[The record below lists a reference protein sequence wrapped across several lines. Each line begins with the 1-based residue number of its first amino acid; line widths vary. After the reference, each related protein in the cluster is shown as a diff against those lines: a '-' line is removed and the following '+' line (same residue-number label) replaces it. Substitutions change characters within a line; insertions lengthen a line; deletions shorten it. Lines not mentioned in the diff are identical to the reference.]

1 MPFDEGALRDVLVDP
16 DGVSFPPDGG
26 RPTLSLCKNC
36 YSSLKNKKLPALAL
50 ANRTFLGSVPDKL
63 KDLTVIEEAMIAHC
77 HSKCWIIQ
85 LKEENQDLV
94 LQNTQCSIKG
104 HVLEE
109 NPVLPFNIE
118 HISNN
123 VANETVTS
131 RYDAVQSPDPSTNPS
146 NPTARNDRSLFYTP
160 GTPTPAS
167 KSAGP
172 SSSQETLGSFDI
184 IDDSENSREAPPRK
198 GSKELLPERRVAGLA
213 ACRPYPPYFEWRRG
227 KVSLAVSTLGPKPK
241 SAPAAKQRKLATE
254 QTGTPPREKRAAAI
268 RATKLIP
275 IPFQPGGT
283 FDSQVTSQ
291 EFVQGLYEDAE
302 QSMHV
307 LERVVINVLSVL
319 FGAEEEHNHLRAEL
333 ETTKDKLKTTEDEL
347 RKTKRAL
354 RDAQRQVQQWRTAAM
369 KLSTAVDRASEQIS
383 IAAEGQD
390 VIEISDSE

>member
-1 MPFDEGALRDVLVDP
+1 MPFDEGALHDVLVDP
-16 DGVSFPPDGG
+16 DSVSFPPDGG

-50 ANRTFLGSVPDKL
+50 ANRTFLGSVPGEL
-63 KDLTVIEEAMIAHC
+63 KDLTVIEEAMIAYC

-94 LQNTQCSIKG
+94 LQNTQRSIKG
-104 HVLEE
+104 HVIIYPQQPSKLAAILPPAIEAIISPLCVLFVGSSPPTPEWLRDHAKPLAVLEE

-146 NPTARNDRSLFYTP
+146 NPTARNDRSLFYESFAILILLWPLTTFYSGHQTP

-198 GSKELLPERRVAGLA
+198 RSKGA
-213 ACRPYPPYFEWRRG
+213 ASGEKGKSSGQRG
-227 KVSLAVSTLGPKPK
+227 
-241 SAPAAKQRKLATE
+241 
-254 QTGTPPREKRAAAI
+254 TGFA
-268 RATKLIP
+268 
-275 IPFQPGGT
+275 
-283 FDSQVTSQ
+283 
-291 EFVQGLYEDAE
+291 
-302 QSMHV
+302 
-307 LERVVINVLSVL
+307 
-319 FGAEEEHNHLRAEL
+319 
-333 ETTKDKLKTTEDEL
+333 
-347 RKTKRAL
+347 
-354 RDAQRQVQQWRTAAM
+354 
-369 KLSTAVDRASEQIS
+369 
-383 IAAEGQD
+383 
-390 VIEISDSE
+390 